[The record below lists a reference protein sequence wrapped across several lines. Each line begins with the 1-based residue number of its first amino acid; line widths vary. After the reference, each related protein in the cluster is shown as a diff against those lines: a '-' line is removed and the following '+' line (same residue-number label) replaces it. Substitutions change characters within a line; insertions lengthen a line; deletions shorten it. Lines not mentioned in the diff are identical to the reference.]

1 MPPLDWVSMYVAGG
15 FLMNDPLAYLIVAL
29 VTLFVFQMIEISGKV
44 E

>member
-1 MPPLDWVSMYVAGG
+1 MT
-15 FLMNDPLAYLIVAL
+15 DPLAYLIVAL